1 MITPERFLS
10 SNYYLIFETA
20 MSEPTE
26 KDGLA
31 SEFYR
36 ERYIRRTL
44 AVLQAKRK
52 RIRDELQQLVN
63 HLNLLVPVAKNIT
76 SESDRA
82 ELLEEAAK
90 RLDDEAFTQLI
101 VQAIEEMKP
110 L

>member
-1 MITPERFLS
+1 
-10 SNYYLIFETA
+10 

-44 AVLQAKRK
+44 AVLEAKRK

-76 SESDRA
+76 SDERA
-82 ELLEEAAK
+82 DLLEEAAK

-101 VQAIEEMKP
+101 VQAIDEMKP

>member
-1 MITPERFLS
+1 
-10 SNYYLIFETA
+10 
-20 MSEPTE
+20 MSEPSE

-52 RIRDELQQLVN
+52 RMRDEIQQLVN
-63 HLNLLVPVAKNIT
+63 HLNLLVPVAKNMT
-76 SESDRA
+76 SQSDRA
-82 ELLEEAAK
+82 DLLEEAAK
-90 RLDDEAFTQLI
+90 RLGDEAFAQLI
-101 VQAIEEMKP
+101 IQAIDEIDP